1 MKMGKR
7 IKHFV
12 IVIGLVIAILGVL
25 TLMGFPL
32 IKVIKEKNGDL
43 EQPKCNIEKKVTYEM
58 FMNRANE
65 ILSKVDITKKVHDL
79 YNCTEEEIYYLLFL
93 LNHDSLTE
101 DAVKQLM
108 DEKIIMNNAYDCGQR
123 IDNSSNLVC
132 VYDVYEKWQLDMSE
146 MAGYL
151 TMRDFCLGEANADF
165 CNYLMDN
172 ITSEENYLEYYN
184 YIVYNG
190 DLKNYHYE
198 GMGSVEGLKFKE
210 LPMES
215 KMLIYSLDFYIQQV
229 SLNGAEGYEDKFDEV
244 TNVLMINDDCVL
256 NSLRDSK
263 YDQWFSMGITQV
275 LEKYLLGN

>member
-1 MKMGKR
+1 MGKR

-32 IKVIKEKNGDL
+32 INVIKEKNEDL

-65 ILSKVDITKKVHDL
+65 ILSKVDIRKKIYDL

-123 IDNSSNLVC
+123 IGNSSNLVC

>member
-32 IKVIKEKNGDL
+32 INVIKEKNEDL

-123 IDNSSNLVC
+123 IGNSSNLVC

-165 CNYLMDN
+165 CNYLIDN
-172 ITSEENYLEYYN
+172 ITSEESYLEYYN

-215 KMLIYSLDFYIQQV
+215 KMLIYSLDF
-229 SLNGAEGYEDKFDEV
+229 
-244 TNVLMINDDCVL
+244 
-256 NSLRDSK
+256 
-263 YDQWFSMGITQV
+263 
-275 LEKYLLGN
+275 

>member
-32 IKVIKEKNGDL
+32 INVIKEKNEDL

-65 ILSKVDITKKVHDL
+65 ILSKVDIRKKIYDL

-123 IDNSSNLVC
+123 IGNSSNLVC

>member
-32 IKVIKEKNGDL
+32 INVIKEKNEDL

-65 ILSKVDITKKVHDL
+65 ILSKVDIRKKIYDL

>member
-1 MKMGKR
+1 
-7 IKHFV
+7 
-12 IVIGLVIAILGVL
+12 
-25 TLMGFPL
+25 MGFPL
-32 IKVIKEKNGDL
+32 INVIKEKNEDL

-65 ILSKVDITKKVHDL
+65 ILSKVDIRKKIYDL

-123 IDNSSNLVC
+123 IGNSSNLVC

-210 LPMES
+210 LPTES
-215 KMLIYSLDFYIQQV
+215 KILIYALNFYIEQV

>member
-1 MKMGKR
+1 
-7 IKHFV
+7 
-12 IVIGLVIAILGVL
+12 
-25 TLMGFPL
+25 MGFPL
-32 IKVIKEKNGDL
+32 INVIKEKNEDL

-123 IDNSSNLVC
+123 IGNSSNLVC

-165 CNYLMDN
+165 CNYLIDN
-172 ITSEENYLEYYN
+172 ITSEESYLEYYN

>member
-1 MKMGKR
+1 MGKR

-32 IKVIKEKNGDL
+32 INVIKEKNEDL

-65 ILSKVDITKKVHDL
+65 ILSKVDIRKKIYDL

-123 IDNSSNLVC
+123 IGNSSNLVC

-210 LPMES
+210 LPTES
-215 KMLIYSLDFYIQQV
+215 KILIYALNFYIEQV